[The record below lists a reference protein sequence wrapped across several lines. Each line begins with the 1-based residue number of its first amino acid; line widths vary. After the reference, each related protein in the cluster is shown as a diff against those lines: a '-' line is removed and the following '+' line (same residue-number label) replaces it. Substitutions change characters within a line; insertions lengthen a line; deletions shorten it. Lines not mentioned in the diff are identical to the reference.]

1 MVTVISLLYMS
12 CLLQQYF
19 AFIFYLLLLPI
30 PDPRES
36 YTLHKCLSPE
46 QRIEANSPGKAFL
59 GEPKA
64 RWPLFGALDWDK
76 ILKGV

>member
-1 MVTVISLLYMS
+1 MVTVISLYIHVMS
-12 CLLQQYF
+12 IAAVFC
-19 AFIFYLLLLPI
+19 FYLLLLPI

>member
-1 MVTVISLLYMS
+1 MS
-12 CLLQQYF
+12 IAAVFC
-19 AFIFYLLLLPI
+19 FYLLLLPI

-36 YTLHKCLSPE
+36 YTLHKCLSLSPE

>member
-1 MVTVISLLYMS
+1 MVTVISLYMS
-12 CLLQQYF
+12 IAAVFC
-19 AFIFYLLLLPI
+19 FYLLLLPI

-46 QRIEANSPGKAFL
+46 QRIEANSPGKAFP

-64 RWPLFGALDWDK
+64 HRPLFGALDWDK